1 MHKFNKNNNRLVYIM
16 DILHKNMMIV
26 CKTAFP
32 GDNSQVREI
41 PRLLIRST
49 RSGRQAAAR
58 RPARA
63 LPYPFTHA
71 QTRPAARARDSH
83 TPPRVCPRMSLSR
96 AQWLPSTRRCRPGY
110 LVGCGERW
118 LRCDVRRGVFGDGD
132 AIRWWFGGLS
142 SFVNGLVWVG
152 KDRI

>member
-1 MHKFNKNNNRLVYIM
+1 MQRQKDRGR
-16 DILHKNMMIV
+16 
-26 CKTAFP
+26 TE
-32 GDNSQVREI
+32 GSGQVREI

-83 TPPRVCPRMSLSR
+83 TPPGVCPRMSLSH
-96 AQWLPSTRRCRPGY
+96 AIWLPSTPRCRPGY

-118 LRCDVRRGVFGDGD
+118 LRCDVRRGVFGDGYQSHE
-132 AIRWWFGGLS
+132 RFGELS
-142 SFVNGLVWVG
+142 SFVNGLVWVE
-152 KDRI
+152 KDRDLDDSCTRCF